1 MEGNPMI
8 HLSSILLYLVSGSC
22 VAAFNATGNYA
33 MLAVSL
39 AGVTIA
45 AILWR

>member
-1 MEGNPMI
+1 MI
-8 HLSSILLYLVSGSC
+8 HLSSIILYLVSGAG
-22 VAAFNATGNYA
+22 VAAFQSTGDYA

-39 AGVTIA
+39 AGVGIA